1 MKYLK
6 LISVVLFFILTN
18 LNLKAQNSYWK
29 LNEEKTKQ
37 SKESVRNDL
46 NEENYQLYTLDIN
59 ALKSELEQGVS
70 SKLGSIVSF
79 PNQYGKMEK
88 FSIYETSVLV
98 PHIAAKYPNIK
109 TYRGYGVDN
118 SESRIRFSIT
128 PQGVQ
133 AMTTHPNKP
142 SVYTVPTK
150 MNTDT
155 YISYDPTARKEK
167 LEEFEC
173 LTDAAV
179 KNKDVVSSDNTG
191 RPPNDQTLRIF
202 RIAVATT
209 GEYTER
215 WDDGDDS
222 NGIASEDAFAQ
233 VVSSIN
239 RMNEIFEVDMAI
251 RFQLVSGVEIVYPFA
266 ESDPFDDDDTNDLN
280 EDLQITLS
288 FMVGE
293 ENYDIGHL
301 FHVHDSG
308 RYKGDAG
315 CIGCVCEDGA
325 KGSGYSSHNFL
336 GIDGGLYMTDYFDAD
351 ILPHEVGHQMGANHT
366 WSFTTEGTGVNVEPG
381 RGSTLMG
388 YAGSSKD
395 DLIFTSSPYFH
406 YMSIEQVLSNITYDP
421 NKCWTSIAI
430 PNSPPIADAGIDYT
444 IPAGTAFVLDGSES
458 ITHGNPLLY
467 TWEQID
473 DGITTHETF
482 GPTITGGPMFRS
494 KPPSNDPKRYMPNL
508 FRIISGELTE
518 TSPSANEFSWET
530 VPTVSRFL
538 NFALTVRDN
547 VSSKGR
553 FPQVD
558 SDVMIVIVED
568 TGSPFAV
575 TSQDTSVVWEE
586 NETKTVTWDVA
597 GTDAGII
604 NTPTVNILLSTDGG
618 YTYPYTLASNVSN
631 DGSHDITVPEIVSM
645 QTIKARVKVEGNNN
659 IFFAINS
666 TDFTVQNATASL
678 DESSL
683 SSFRMFP
690 NPSNG
695 LFHVSFDTT
704 DEKVSIQ
711 VSDLRGAV
719 IKSLD
724 YNNVGVR
731 FSKRVALDAIS
742 KGLYILRITNGE
754 KSISKKILIE

>member
-1 MKYLK
+1 MKHLK

-18 LNLKAQNSYWK
+18 LKAQNAYWK
-29 LNEEKTKQ
+29 LNKEKTKQ
-37 SKESVRNDL
+37 GKESVRNNL
-46 NEENYQLYTLDIN
+46 NEESYQLYTLDIN
-59 ALKSELEQGVS
+59 VLKSELEQGIS
-70 SKLGSIVSF
+70 SKSGSIISF

-88 FSIYETSVLV
+88 FSIYETSVLA
-98 PHIAAKYPNIK
+98 PHIAVKYPNIK

-128 PQGVQ
+128 PQGIQ

-167 LEEFEC
+167 LEGFEC
-173 LTDAAV
+173 LTDVVV
-179 KNKDVVSSDNTG
+179 KDKDVISLDNKD
-191 RPPNDQTLRIF
+191 RAPNDQTLRIF
-202 RIAVATT
+202 RIAISTT
-209 GEYTER
+209 GEYTQR
-215 WDDGDDS
+215 WNDGDDS
-222 NGIASEDAFAQ
+222 NGIDSEDAFAQ

-239 RMNEIFEVDMAI
+239 RMNEIYEVDMAI
-251 RFQLVSGVEIVYPFA
+251 RFQLVTGAEIVYPNA
-266 ESDPFDDDDTNDLN
+266 LLDPYDDDDTNDLN

-288 FMVGE
+288 SMVGE

-351 ILPHEVGHQMGANHT
+351 ILPHEIGHQMGANHT
-366 WSFTTEGTGVNVEPG
+366 FSFRNEGHGVNVEPG

-395 DLIFTSSPYFH
+395 DLIFTSLPYFH
-406 YMSIEQVLSNITYDP
+406 YMSIEQVLTNITSDP
-421 NKCWTSIAI
+421 NNCWTSIAI

-444 IPAGTAFVLDGSES
+444 IPAGTAFVLDGSKS
-458 ITHGNPLLY
+458 IVYGNPPLY

-473 DGITTHETF
+473 DGVTTYETF
-482 GPTITGGPMFRS
+482 GPTVTGGPMFRS
-494 KPPSNDPKRYMPNL
+494 KSPSSNPKRFMPNL
-508 FRIISGELTE
+508 LRIILGNLTE
-518 TSPSANEFSWET
+518 TNPSANEFSWET
-530 VPTVSRFL
+530 VPTVTRFL
-538 NFALTVRDN
+538 NFALTVRDD
-547 VSSKGR
+547 VRSKGR
-553 FPQVD
+553 YPQVD
-558 SDVMIVIVED
+558 SDVMIVLVED

-575 TSQDTSVVWEE
+575 TSQATSVVWEE
-586 NETKTVTWDVA
+586 KEIKTVTWDVA
-597 GTDAGII
+597 GTDGGTI

-618 YTYPYTLASNVSN
+618 YTYPYLLASNVSN
-631 DGSHDITVPEIVSM
+631 DGSHDITVPEILSM
-645 QTIKARVKVEGNNN
+645 QTTTARVMVEGNNN

-666 TDFTVQNATASL
+666 TNFTVQNATASL

-683 SSFRMFP
+683 NSFRMFP
-690 NPSNG
+690 NPSSG
-695 LFHVSFDTT
+695 SFHVSFDTT

-711 VSDLRGAV
+711 VSDLKGTI
-719 IKSLD
+719 IKNLD

-731 FSKRVALDAIS
+731 FSKRVELDAIS
-742 KGLYILRITNGE
+742 KGLYIFQITNGK
-754 KSISKKILIE
+754 KSVSKKILIE